1 MARGKQAFPLASGCI
16 AFGKLETH
24 WKTWWSLLS
33 DIHDLCK
40 GIRHCWTHWAGREHV
55 PYPLSEK
62 EMLKWCLTFPVFY
75 FYFSFSIS
83 FFSFFLSFFLPLLLY
98 FLSSVVVFSVIVLFC
113 LYVWNYWGNLPPSHL
128 ICTSYSAWLSR
139 RKYRVRCLLA
149 FSILYTRSQDVY
161 PFSFLST
168 RCIKRGT

>member
-1 MARGKQAFPLASGCI
+1 MARGKQAFPLAFWLYRIWKIGDALENMMVTIVGHTCAKVSGI
-16 AFGKLETH
+16 VGPRDGRGGSTSPTPSPKKKYWNDVLPF
-24 WKTWWSLLS
+24 LS
-33 DIHDLCK
+33 FI
-40 GIRHCWTHWAGREHV
+40 
-55 PYPLSEK
+55 
-62 EMLKWCLTFPVFY
+62 

-161 PFSFLST
+161 SFLFLST